1 MYRILSIGAHDDECE
16 YDVGG
21 VSTLLA
27 DMGNE
32 VLFVNPACIIHNKKV
47 DEATVERWKKCAFE
61 AAKPLGAEKIVVG
74 PRDTQIFE
82 PNYEIITELEKI
94 ILDFKPDIVFIHW
107 PKDNHVEH
115 RMVAEASYKALC
127 IAYVHGAYI
136 HEIYAFEAG
145 ISQCTDY
152 FAPHFGVDITSVMDQ
167 VNEGLSKFD
176 TDTAKGEW
184 LVKEKKMQ
192 AAYRGMSMPANFE
205 YAEVYRIVK
214 FPKGGD
220 DFILRQLLGDKFRW
234 YGTGMYPEM
243 GSDYFD

>member
-1 MYRILSIGAHDDECE
+1 
-16 YDVGG
+16 
-21 VSTLLA
+21 
-27 DMGNE
+27 
-32 VLFVNPACIIHNKKV
+32 
-47 DEATVERWKKCAFE
+47 
-61 AAKPLGAEKIVVG
+61 
-74 PRDTQIFE
+74 
-82 PNYEIITELEKI
+82 
-94 ILDFKPDIVFIHW
+94 
-107 PKDNHVEH
+107 
-115 RMVAEASYKALC
+115 MVAEASYKALC

-145 ISQCTDY
+145 IIQSTDY

-176 TDTAKGEW
+176 TDTAKCEW
-184 LVKEKKMQ
+184 LVKQKKMH
-192 AAYRGMSMPANFE
+192 AAYRGMSMPGNFE

-234 YGTGMYPEM
+234 YGTGMYPEI